1 MAQRLILAV
10 LTTCTVGVALVTGD
24 CGKPPQLENGSPSDE
39 SMSLTSFPVNVSVF
53 YKCNQG
59 YVFQEG
65 SSRSVTCQE
74 DLTWTPLQV
83 ICESKDCGNPG
94 EIQNGYYEA
103 SETTF
108 GHTATFHCEEG
119 YKMVGRGYRL
129 CTANG
134 WDGQVPTCKRPT
146 RGPLTASQPAQI
158 SVQQTASIHLIGIC
172 RSAEFWR

>member
-134 WDGQVPTCKRPT
+134 WDGQVPTCKSGVRC
-146 RGPLTASQPAQI
+146 GE
-158 SVQQTASIHLIGIC
+158 V
-172 RSAEFWR
+172 